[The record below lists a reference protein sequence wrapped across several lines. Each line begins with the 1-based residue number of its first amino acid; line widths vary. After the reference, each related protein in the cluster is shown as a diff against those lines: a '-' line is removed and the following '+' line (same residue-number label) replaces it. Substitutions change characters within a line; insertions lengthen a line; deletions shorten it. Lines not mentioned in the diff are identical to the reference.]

1 MECDKGLYL
10 YSNTLKNKSI
20 TIGKLQVTDVAGTGE
35 FLFGKRII
43 LPQLLQW
50 FIDNGG
56 AKKFSHIVI
65 KSGDFSGRSRSYVSS
80 DGSWHLTHQ
89 YYGGGSTIP
98 DMIQAMRILH
108 DRPDSIPLIVYA
120 PAKVIDNLV
129 KGDILQ
135 DEQIERLVLLNLNKH
150 VKVRTHERI
159 AEEEWCKDKVP
170 TGKLCCGNVNKDFKI
185 QKTQRVNDPDGG
197 WAMEKYNEVL
207 ANVEKM
213 VNVGMADSDDESD
226 PEWLP
231 EVESVSKKI
240 RDGETCMN
248 CLKRNITKFIADGN
262 SNNFRTA
269 ADWFKITGLCGF
281 ATYASWHK
289 RLMGE
294 LVKEEFIERRDDNKL
309 RVVV

>member
-1 MECDKGLYL
+1 
-10 YSNTLKNKSI
+10 
-20 TIGKLQVTDVAGTGE
+20 
-35 FLFGKRII
+35 
-43 LPQLLQW
+43 
-50 FIDNGG
+50 
-56 AKKFSHIVI
+56 
-65 KSGDFSGRSRSYVSS
+65 
-80 DGSWHLTHQ
+80 
-89 YYGGGSTIP
+89 
-98 DMIQAMRILH
+98 MIQAMPLLL

-150 VKVRTHERI
+150 VKVRTYERI

-207 ANVEKM
+207 ENVEKM
-213 VNVGMADSDDESD
+213 VNVGMADTDDESD
-226 PEWLP
+226 EEWLP

-269 ADWFKITGLCGF
+269 AEWLEITGLCGF
-281 ATYASWHK
+281 KNKTVHHHK
-289 RLMGE
+289 MMTV
-294 LVKEEFIERRDDNKL
+294 LVQDGFIERRDNKL
-309 RVVV
+309 RLV